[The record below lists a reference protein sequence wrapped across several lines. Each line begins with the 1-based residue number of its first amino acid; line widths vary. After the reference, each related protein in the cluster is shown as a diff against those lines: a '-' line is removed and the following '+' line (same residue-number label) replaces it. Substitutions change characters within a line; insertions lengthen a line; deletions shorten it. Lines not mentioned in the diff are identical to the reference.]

1 MATGKVG
8 TTPGGQAKAIAGGT
22 FQMFVAGRWI
32 GSSNG
37 EVFDAV
43 SPATGESI
51 GTVPQGDRKDAEAAI
66 TAAGD
71 AAEGWARL
79 TAFER
84 AARMHAVGDIIE
96 SRRDELARTLTLDQG
111 KPLRAEAFDEVDEL
125 VEYWRMAAE
134 DAKRLGGELP
144 NSFSPGKR
152 VLLVRRPRGVVGVI
166 SPWNWPYT
174 MPAELIAPA
183 LACGNAVVW
192 TPAPSTAVCAVAL
205 AHCIADADL
214 PPGVFNLVTGPGPV
228 VGDEI
233 ARNPGTDGIAFIGST
248 ATGRLVAQAAAGK
261 ATLLEMGGNGPV
273 VVMDDAD
280 LEAAVEATL
289 TACYLCAGQSC
300 TAGER
305 ILVHRSVRDEYV
317 DLLGRR
323 VSERILLG
331 DPFDDATT
339 MGPVNNEPVAR
350 KMDEHVADA
359 VQRGASI
366 VTGGSR
372 ADGFATSLYWQ
383 PTVLSDVP
391 GDSRVAV
398 EETFGPVAPVVSI
411 DSLENAIALTN
422 ASRYGLLS
430 AIFTADLAR
439 GLEFADR
446 VRTGWVNI
454 NESSNYWEAHL
465 PFGGRAGSDSG
476 IGRVGGAHVMQ
487 SFTELQTV
495 VVTPNVT
502 RD

>member
-1 MATGKVG
+1 MATQ
-8 TTPGGQAKAIAGGT
+8 TAQ
-22 FQMFVAGRWI
+22 QMFVGGDWQPSA
-32 GSSNG
+32 SG
-37 EVFDAV
+37 ETVEAT
-43 SPATGESI
+43 SPATGQQI
-51 GTVPQGDRKDAEAAI
+51 ATVSQGDRSDAIRAIEAARE
-66 TAAGD
+66 ASD
-71 AAEGWARL
+71 GWARL

-84 AARMHAVGDIIE
+84 AEKMHAVGDLIE
-96 SRRDELARTLTLDQG
+96 SRRDQLARTLTLDQG
-111 KPLRAEAFDEVDEL
+111 KPLRAEAFDEVSEL

-152 VLLVRRPRGVVGVI
+152 VMLMRRPRGVVGVI

-205 AHCIADADL
+205 AECIADADL

-233 ARNPGTDGIAFIGST
+233 ARNPGTNGVAFIGST
-248 ATGRLVAQAAAGK
+248 ATGRIVAQAAAGK
-261 ATLLEMGGNGPV
+261 AALLEMGGNGPV

-280 LEAAVEATL
+280 LDAAVDATL

-305 ILVHRSVRDEYV
+305 ILVHRAVRDEFV
-317 DLLGRR
+317 ELLARR
-323 VSERILLG
+323 VTERILLG

-339 MGPVNNEPVAR
+339 MGPVNNEPVAA
-350 KMDEHVADA
+350 KMDEHVSDA
-359 VQRGASI
+359 VARGATVVS
-366 VTGGSR
+366 GGAR

-383 PTVLSDVP
+383 PTILTDVP
-391 GDSRVAV
+391 ADARVAV
-398 EETFGPVAPVVSI
+398 EETFGPIAPVVAV
-411 DSLENAIALTN
+411 DSLEQAILLTN
-422 ASRYGLLS
+422 ASPYGLLA
-430 AIFTADLAR
+430 AIFTADLEH

-465 PFGGRAGSDSG
+465 PFGGRAGTDSG
-476 IGRVGGAHVMQ
+476 IGRVGGSHVMQ

-495 VVTPNVT
+495 VLSPHS
-502 RD
+502 RPASGF